1 MGPLVI
7 SLGGVRLDNAFSSK
21 RDRAGLLARP
31 GYLMSV

>member
-1 MGPLVI
+1 MGALVI
-7 SLGGVRLDNAFSSK
+7 FHGGLRLDNAFSSK